1 MNTDPVLSIAR
12 QRIIKISA
20 DLEVQLAEKN
30 GSAPAIEILRRLR
43 ERAAESLAALAFL
56 NLDDPNEI
64 VKAKTLQ
71 NEVKRY
77 DEWLGWMKE
86 IIAEGIAYD
95 RDMRDEEREEMLDL
109 LTQTQEGRE
118 QAIELGLIADI
129 PRDS

>member
-1 MNTDPVLSIAR
+1 MSTDPVLSIAR

-20 DLEVQLAEKN
+20 DLEVQLATRN

>member
-1 MNTDPVLSIAR
+1 MSTDPVLSIAR

-20 DLEVQLAEKN
+20 DLEVQLAERN

>member
-1 MNTDPVLSIAR
+1 MSTDPVLSIAR

-20 DLEVQLAEKN
+20 DLEVQLAERN

-43 ERAAESLAALAFL
+43 ERAAESLSALAFL
-56 NLDDPNEI
+56 NLDDPAEI
-64 VKAKTLQ
+64 VKAKALQ

-118 QAIELGLIADI
+118 QAIELGLVSDL

>member
-1 MNTDPVLSIAR
+1 MSTDPVLSIAR

-20 DLEVQLAEKN
+20 DLEVQLATRN

-43 ERAAESLAALAFL
+43 ERAAESLSALAFL

>member
-1 MNTDPVLSIAR
+1 MSTDPVLSIAR

-20 DLEVQLAEKN
+20 DLEVQLAERN

-43 ERAAESLAALAFL
+43 ERAAESLSALAFL